1 MDKEKINAILESC
14 ESLTAIERAFL
25 AKKLIKWGAS
35 DMRIQAN
42 AIKNLTDQLDSA
54 GDSINRMR
62 IDLADFKA
70 KEAFDTLKNAEQKLK
85 ASGGLGVVENETER
99 HERDRDNEEFNVLK
113 EFGRAAARDIDKAA
127 MSGIE
132 NNDTKTS
139 T

>member
-1 MDKEKINAILESC
+1 MDKEKINSILESC

-35 DMRIQAN
+35 DMRNQAN

-54 GDSINRMR
+54 GDRINRMC

-70 KEAFDTLKNAEQKLK
+70 KAARGILKNAEQKLK
-85 ASGGLGVVENETER
+85 ESGGLGVVENE
-99 HERDRDNEEFNVLK
+99 
-113 EFGRAAARDIDKAA
+113 
-127 MSGIE
+127 

-139 T
+139 TCTTGAITAKILFNT